1 MEAAGLPNTSITD
14 LMTAITAGTQEAL
27 SAVPG
32 MNDKILAVANDTV
45 SDSYSTSY
53 AYVYYFCVA
62 LGCLSIIAAA
72 CMRDFDDYLT
82 EHVSRQ
88 IYTAKE
94 SATDPITSQERVT
107 GVTGEVNKGSTEQS
121 TEKSDSD
128 KVA

>member
-1 MEAAGLPNTSITD
+1 
-14 LMTAITAGTQEAL
+14 MTAITAGTQEAL

-32 MNDKILAVANDTV
+32 MNDKILAVTNDTV
-45 SDSYSTSY
+45 SDSYSASY

-72 CMRDFDDYLT
+72 CMRDFDCYLT

-94 SATDPITSQERVT
+94 SAIDPINSLETVAEET
-107 GVTGEVNKGSTEQS
+107 KGGSTEPP
-121 TEKSDSD
+121 TEKSDSE
-128 KVA
+128 KAV